1 MKNKLFFTAL
11 ILTSA
16 IAFTGCKKTNDV
28 NNNASGEVVTEEITT
43 EEAVTEEITTGEV
56 ATEEIITGEI
66 TTEEVITEEAA
77 TEEDIIEEP
86 ETEKTE
92 VLIEYTNN
100 EDNIPKEMTDIVK
113 NSTEYDIGAY
123 LYADIDYDTEK
134 ELLAAYLDESVG
146 QWKII
151 RLESEDAEPEEF
163 YSIPLAVYYD
173 RCDLGLIDL
182 KDKVHYVVNLYMSM
196 GTSTEGHILEE
207 NEEGLHEVLNLFKT
221 IWQAD
226 NGDVIIQNTSYGSID
241 KTTGVMMG
249 RTWTYSYLTYDAE
262 NGQYKEY
269 VANEITEEEF
279 LAYEGAAECLQGIKN
294 SYGDFDVKI
303 TIFKRN
309 NGLMYIQCEDE
320 DDTMISYGYYTVYYE
335 DNKITMLAEK
345 QDGIIEKNFTL
356 LEEV

>member
-1 MKNKLFFTAL
+1 MKNKLFFTVL

-16 IAFTGCKKTNDV
+16 ITFTGCKKTSDV
-28 NNNASGEVVTEEITT
+28 NNNATEESTTKESTTEEYTTEENTTEESTTEEYTTEEYTTEEITT
-43 EEAVTEEITTGEV
+43 EVET
-56 ATEEIITGEI
+56 
-66 TTEEVITEEAA
+66 
-77 TEEDIIEEP
+77 

-92 VLIEYTNN
+92 TLIEYTNN

-123 LYADIDYDTEK
+123 LYGDIDYDTEK

-151 RLESEDAEPEEF
+151 RLESEDAVPEEF
-163 YSIPLAVYYD
+163 YSIPLAVYFD

-196 GTSTEGHILEE
+196 GTSAEGYILED
-207 NEEGLHEVLNLFKT
+207 NEEGTHEVLSLFKN
-221 IWQAD
+221 IWQAE

-241 KTTGVMMG
+241 KTTGIMMG

-262 NGQYKEY
+262 SGKYKEY
-269 VANEITEEEF
+269 VANEITEDEF
-279 LAYEGAAECLQGIKN
+279 LAYEGAAECLQEIKN

-303 TIFKRN
+303 TLFKRN

-320 DDTMISYGYYTVYYE
+320 DDTMISYEYYTVYYK
-335 DNKITMLAEK
+335 DNEITMLGEK
-345 QDGIIEKNFTL
+345 QQGIIEKNFTI